1 MDAQMYQQ
9 MMELQDKHWWFV
21 ARRLIIEQVIQTL
34 KLPESAEIFEV
45 GCGTGGNLEM
55 LARYGE
61 VYGMEL
67 DETARLFASDFK
79 LGDIQP
85 GCLPDDIPFPDKTF
99 DLIVLLDVL
108 EHLEDDTA
116 SLQALSQKLKPSGWL
131 LITVPAYPWLWTRQ
145 DELLHHKR
153 RYLRRNLQQVVGGA
167 SYRVHFSSYFN
178 FFLFPLITGGR
189 LLLTLLNKNEDE
201 LVMPPDRMNQLL
213 TNVFAFERYLIP
225 RLFFPFGVSIM
236 LLAQRNELDPI
247 AQI

>member
-67 DETARLFASDFK
+67 DETARLFASDLK
-79 LGDIQP
+79 LGEIQP

-108 EHLEDDTA
+108 EHLEDDTG
-116 SLQALSQKLKPSGWL
+116 SLQALSKKLKPSGWL

-153 RYLRRNLQQVVGGA
+153 RYLRRNLQQVVRCAG
-167 SYRVHFSSYFN
+167 YCLHFSSYFN

-189 LLLTLLNKNEDE
+189 LLLTLFNKNEDE
-201 LVMPPDRMNQLL
+201 LVMPPTLMNKLL
-213 TNVFAFERYLIP
+213 INVFAFERHLIR
-225 RLFFPFGVSIM
+225 RLFLPFGVSIM
-236 LLAQRNELDPI
+236 LLAQRN
-247 AQI
+247 

>member
-1 MDAQMYQQ
+1 
-9 MMELQDKHWWFV
+9 
-21 ARRLIIEQVIQTL
+21 
-34 KLPESAEIFEV
+34 
-45 GCGTGGNLEM
+45 M